1 MRYIANFARILVG
14 IEFMFSGF
22 VKVVDPYGTGLKLQ
36 EYFEVFAEDLP
47 SLASFFEFFAHQ
59 SQLLSILFC
68 AAEFILGAAL
78 LFAYKMPKT
87 TWIVL
92 LLMSFFTFL
101 TFYSAYFNK
110 VTDCGCFGDFL
121 KLDPWHSFI
130 KDVISIAVILVV
142 FAYRHKFRE
151 SGFAVPA
158 VAISAIVAFG
168 VGLYAKRYLPLLDF
182 LPYAKGLSIK
192 EQSMPTGVKPD
203 MQYVFLN
210 KKTNEELKSKEYLM
224 DTTTYKYLS
233 AEILNE
239 ADLKPKITDYVVTD
253 INGEDFTEASLEG
266 QKMLVLIKHED
277 EVSENEI
284 ADLKTLQKELG
295 DKVEFMTLTSL
306 SLDEFSKFFT
316 KNNLSGG
323 LYNTDEKVLKTM
335 ARTNAVLMLLD
346 NGTVKGKWSSHNIP
360 DAEDILQV
368 INQ

>member
-47 SLASFFEFFAHQ
+47 GLAGFFEFFAHQ
-59 SQLLSILFC
+59 SQGLSLLFC

-121 KLDPWHSFI
+121 KLEPWHSFI
-130 KDVISIAVILVV
+130 KDVISIAVILIV
-142 FAYRHKFRE
+142 FIYRHKYRE
-151 SGFAVPA
+151 SGFAVSA
-158 VAISAIVAFG
+158 VILSAIIAFA
-168 VGLYAKRYLPLLDF
+168 VGLYAKRYLPLIDF

-192 EQSMPTGVKPD
+192 NQSMPTGIKPD
-203 MQYVFLN
+203 MQYVFLD
-210 KKTNEELKSKEYLM
+210 KKTNEEIKSKEYLM
-224 DTTTYKYLS
+224 DTTSYKYLS

-239 ADLKPKITDYVVTD
+239 ADLKPKITDYVVSD

-266 QKMLVLIKHED
+266 QKMLVLIKHDD
-277 EVSENEI
+277 EISETELAN
-284 ADLKTLQKELG
+284 LKSLG
-295 DKVEFMTLTSL
+295 EALTNKVEFMTLTSL
-306 SLDEFSKFFT
+306 SLDEFQQFFSKN
-316 KNNLSGG
+316 KLVGG

-335 ARTNAVLMLLD
+335 ARTNMVLMLLD
-346 NGTVKGKWSSHNIP
+346 NGTVKGKWSSHSIP
-360 DAEDILQV
+360 SSGDVLKL